1 MTIFELIDKRKA
13 KWEAMKSFVDTH
25 KKNDVL
31 SAEDQALY
39 ANMEAEIAAM
49 TDEINR
55 MVRADEMEKMLNK
68 PVSTPITEKPMSAN
82 GTEEPVKKGRASK
95 AYKEAMLQAFRTN
108 FRRVTDV
115 LQEGVDEDGGY
126 LVPEELDREIVK
138 KLHQDNVFRTLGSA
152 IATSGDHKINIGT
165 SDPTA
170 AWTDEGEAITFGDSK
185 FGQVIL
191 DAHKLCVA
199 VKVTEE
205 LLYDS
210 AFDLEKYITDEFA
223 KAISNAEED
232 AFINGDGT
240 GKPLG
245 ILAATGGADVAVTTA
260 GNTPTYDE
268 LINLVYSL
276 KRPYRKNA
284 AFLLNDSTIAAI
296 RKLKDGN
303 GSYIWQ
309 PSAIA
314 GEPDK
319 ILGYPVYTSAYFP
332 EIGAGK
338 KIIAFGDFSYYKI
351 GDRGNRTF
359 NELKELFAGNG
370 MIGFLA
376 KERVDG
382 KLTLGEAIKVLK
394 IKD

>member
-55 MVRADEMEKMLNK
+55 MVRADEMERMLNK

-223 KAISNAEED
+223 KAIS
-232 AFINGDGT
+232 
-240 GKPLG
+240 
-245 ILAATGGADVAVTTA
+245 
-260 GNTPTYDE
+260 
-268 LINLVYSL
+268 
-276 KRPYRKNA
+276 
-284 AFLLNDSTIAAI
+284 
-296 RKLKDGN
+296 
-303 GSYIWQ
+303 
-309 PSAIA
+309 
-314 GEPDK
+314 
-319 ILGYPVYTSAYFP
+319 
-332 EIGAGK
+332 
-338 KIIAFGDFSYYKI
+338 
-351 GDRGNRTF
+351 
-359 NELKELFAGNG
+359 
-370 MIGFLA
+370 
-376 KERVDG
+376 KER
-382 KLTLGEAIKVLK
+382 KSRTR
-394 IKD
+394 